1 VVDKDAAGGD
11 QVTPIIERALD
22 AIECRGKGLPGEKTH
37 RAAAARD
44 LPEDLYAAL
53 GDEPAPVA
61 DLPALLAAHRPGVAA
76 VQEPDG
82 KALRERLRDVYGVK
96 VPSTGN
102 RWPVDPAAV
111 RAALAA
117 RATADLDDE

>member
-1 VVDKDAAGGD
+1 MYFQSVDKDAAGGD

-61 DLPALLAAHRPGVAA
+61 DLPALLAAHAR
-76 VQEPDG
+76 
-82 KALRERLRDVYGVK
+82 
-96 VPSTGN
+96 
-102 RWPVDPAAV
+102 RWLP
-111 RAALAA
+111 
-117 RATADLDDE
+117 